1 MALNQWAD
9 ARKEAAALK
18 RERQLRALDRNQAR
32 LDRRES
38 FELTHLIEVHEALTE
53 LFTVALALHDAVE
66 TGVQAAPEWN
76 GRLTATNRKV
86 HSQKGLVLDEQA
98 RHWTTSA
105 HAYINEMSR
114 GGSIERPLATLE
126 TAQEAIAARI
136 RDIYGPDL
144 SRTPL
149 ISAEAQS

>member
-1 MALNQWAD
+1 MDWKWTITAVLPVLTLILGVALNQWAD

-18 RERQLRALDRNQAR
+18 RERQLRLLDRDQAR

-53 LFTVALALHDAVE
+53 LFTVALALHEAVE
-66 TGVQAAPEWN
+66 AGVQAAPELN
-76 GRLTATNRKV
+76 RRLAAANRKV

-105 HAYINEMSR
+105 HAYINDMSR
-114 GGSIERPLATLE
+114 GGSI
-126 TAQEAIAARI
+126 
-136 RDIYGPDL
+136 
-144 SRTPL
+144 
-149 ISAEAQS
+149 